1 LVESVSKELVLRL
14 SLHLQKH
21 VPGLAQVLNEWPNAG
36 VELKYPSITI
46 LTKQPKFTPLSPYL
60 LTKTDIEEEIDAE
73 DAKQEIKYVV
83 GAYEWPLQLDLWTK
97 TKEQRHEFFQKLF
110 LAFNTNP
117 YVPGITTTMVDYHN
131 ALARYDLDGFQYQDE
146 EISAQRTEW
155 RVTMNVLSQCKAIVA
170 KDEFAIITT
179 QVSLTPTTD
188 PEEF

>member
-1 LVESVSKELVLRL
+1 MIDSVSKELVLRL
-14 SLHLQKH
+14 GNHLQKY
-21 VPGLAQVLNEWPNAG
+21 VPGLGQVLNEWPNAG

-46 LTKQPKFTPLSPYL
+46 LTKQPRFMPLSPYL
-60 LTKTDIEEEIDAE
+60 MTKTDTLAEIDAE

-117 YVPGITTTMVDYHN
+117 YVPGIVATMANYHN

-179 QVSLTPTTD
+179 QVSLTPTPD

>member
-1 LVESVSKELVLRL
+1 MLESVSKELVLRL
-14 SLHLQKH
+14 GIHLQRY
-21 VPGLAQVLNEWPNAG
+21 VPGLAAVLNEWPNAG
-36 VELKYPSITI
+36 VELKFPSISI
-46 LTKQPKFTPLSPYL
+46 LTKQPRFQPLSPYL
-60 LTKTDIEEEIDAE
+60 MTKTDIEEEIDAE

-110 LAFNTNP
+110 LAFNTNV
-117 YVPGITTTMVDYHN
+117 YVPGITATMQNYHN

-179 QVSLTPTTD
+179 QVSLTPTQSD
-188 PEEF
+188 F